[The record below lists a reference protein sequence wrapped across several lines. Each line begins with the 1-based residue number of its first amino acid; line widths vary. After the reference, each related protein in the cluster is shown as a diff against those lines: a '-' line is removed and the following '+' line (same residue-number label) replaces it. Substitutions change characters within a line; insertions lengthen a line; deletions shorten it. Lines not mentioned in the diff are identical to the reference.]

1 MIRRK
6 LNNEYCL
13 RGNAYSEKEA
23 YIVIFKLRNI
33 YETVDNTCCLRL
45 TSLEVG
51 NQGICLIMLFYLT
64 TCLAHPKMTVFL
76 LYFEAQQ
83 RKRRGL
89 EGKEEGEEEEEERE
103 EGEMVSLGRKCRN
116 INIGT
121 RMAGTMFI
129 FHVYKLYILIPVL
142 QSWSAC
148 SISIIYIVYAQYI
161 LQDVFPPLLW
171 VCINLFICVMY
182 VLF

>member
-1 MIRRK
+1 MTGRK
-6 LNNEYCL
+6 LNNEYYL

-23 YIVIFKLRNI
+23 YVVIFKLRNI

-51 NQGICLIMLFYLT
+51 NQGICLRMLFYLT

-83 RKRRGL
+83 RKSRGL
-89 EGKEEGEEEEEERE
+89 EGKEEGEEEEEEERE
-103 EGEMVSLGRKCRN
+103 EGEMVRLGRKCRN

-121 RMAGTMFI
+121 GWQEQCSFFMFI
-129 FHVYKLYILIPVL
+129 NYI
-142 QSWSAC
+142 
-148 SISIIYIVYAQYI
+148 Y
-161 LQDVFPPLLW
+161 
-171 VCINLFICVMY
+171 
-182 VLF
+182 

>member
-1 MIRRK
+1 MTERK

-23 YIVIFKLRNI
+23 YVVIFKLRNI
-33 YETVDNTCCLRL
+33 YETVDNTCCLR
-45 TSLEVG
+45 
-51 NQGICLIMLFYLT
+51 LFYLT

-83 RKRRGL
+83 RKSRGL

-103 EGEMVSLGRKCRN
+103 EGEMVRLGRKCRN

-148 SISIIYIVYAQYI
+148 SISIIFIVYAQYI